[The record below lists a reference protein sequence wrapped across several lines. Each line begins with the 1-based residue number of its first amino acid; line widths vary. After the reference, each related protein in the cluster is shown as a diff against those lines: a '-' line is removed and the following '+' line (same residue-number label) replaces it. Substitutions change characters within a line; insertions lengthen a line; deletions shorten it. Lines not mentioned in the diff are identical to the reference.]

1 MVKPDSDGV
10 KDTAAIR
17 VAATLV
23 PDGELRE
30 NKGNRKALLVGM
42 SYPGTDLELPG
53 CSQDAE
59 IMARLLCNKWGFQ
72 NSPEKLK
79 ILLDAE
85 PRFQENKGVGKPT
98 GANIRAAMSWL
109 VDGAVPGDSLF
120 FFYSGHGTHEPD
132 LSRREKDGFNEAI
145 VPLDSDTNGLIIDDE
160 IHRLLVAPL
169 PEGVRLTCVLDSCHS
184 GFGFDLPFRWS
195 PYVGK

>member
-1 MVKPDSDGV
+1 MLQDYVVKPDSDGV

-132 LSRREKDGFNEAI
+132 LSRREKDGFNEAPTEDFDHPR
-145 VPLDSDTNGLIIDDE
+145 VALQGLYGGAWG
-160 IHRLLVAPL
+160 L
-169 PEGVRLTCVLDSCHS
+169 
-184 GFGFDLPFRWS
+184 
-195 PYVGK
+195 